1 MRLVICRHNSRPD
14 RFWKT
19 CNGSGA
25 STQVLSVFAYPSLN
39 LKHPMHFITHERQYL
54 TASTLRQASTSKVH
68 EEMLLELQLH
78 AAGYR
83 RKLALP

>member
-1 MRLVICRHNSRPD
+1 
-14 RFWKT
+14 
-19 CNGSGA
+19 
-25 STQVLSVFAYPSLN
+25 
-39 LKHPMHFITHERQYL
+39 MHFITHERQYL

-83 RKLALP
+83 RKLALPMMDPLSPISMSREAVAIDPLRGSIGLEPCCL